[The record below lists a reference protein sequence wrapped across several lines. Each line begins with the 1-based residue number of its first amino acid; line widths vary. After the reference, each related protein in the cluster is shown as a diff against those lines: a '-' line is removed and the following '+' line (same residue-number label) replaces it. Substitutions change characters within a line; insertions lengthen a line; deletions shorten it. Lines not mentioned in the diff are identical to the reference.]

1 MDKYVIQDLFG
12 VEGWN
17 IAWYGV
23 IIAGGMLLGLALAIC
38 RAKKEELHSDILFD
52 FFWLL
57 SLLRFCVPE
66 YEVMIKIAAEQ
77 KARK

>member
-23 IIAGGMLLGLALAIC
+23 IIAGGMLLGLALAIY
-38 RAKKEELHSDILFD
+38 RAKKEELHSDILFV
-52 FFWLL
+52 FFLVA
-57 SLLRFCVPE
+57 VP
-66 YEVMIKIAAEQ
+66 VAILC
-77 KARK
+77 ARV